1 MVGLKDFLTFQTYC
15 SQYSNTPTLIKQLL
29 HQHVNNKFII
39 NLLQI
44 IFTCIMFNKLLGTQV
59 FHDLVKSQKS
69 SKNKQLLKLTD
80 RKMSQNLPVAI
91 IGMGCLFPKSSG
103 LKEYWRLLFHGE
115 DAITDVPETHWLSE
129 DFYDIDPKKPDHVY
143 CKRGGFISPVSF
155 DPTEFGIP
163 PSSLE
168 ATDTSQLL
176 GLIVTQK
183 ALENSGYGAGENFNR
198 DRTSVILGVT
208 GTQELVIPLGARLGH
223 PIWRRALEGSGI
235 NPVKTEEVIQKISD
249 SYVSWQENSFP
260 GLLGNVVAGRI
271 CNRFDLG
278 GTNCVVDAA
287 CASSMSAIHLAVIEL
302 ISGRSDMVIT
312 GGIDMLNDIFM
323 HMCFAKSMVL
333 SPTGNARPF
342 SKDAD
347 GTVLGEG
354 IGMFVLKRLKD
365 AEKDGNRIYAVI
377 KGVGSSSDGK
387 SQSIYAPRAEG
398 QTKALQTAY
407 NQAGIDPTTV
417 ELIEAH
423 GTGTIVGDEVEFQ
436 ALNSFFGISDNREK
450 RCALG
455 SVKSMIGHTK
465 AAAGAAGLMK
475 AALSI
480 YNKVLPPTL
489 KVGEPD
495 PKLNIHQSP
504 FYLNTKTRPWF
515 SKNEHPRRAG
525 ISSFGFGGSN
535 FHVVVE
541 EYQRQKQGISWDGSV
556 EIVALS
562 ASSQSKLKEH
572 LRKFKTD
579 VDNGLSYEEISEKTA
594 KTRTDF
600 STSDPYRLLMVLE
613 RSTDLNGLF
622 DRASYA
628 LESNRSKNTWQLDN
642 IFYGGPEKPGKIAFI
657 FPGQGSQYAGMGRD
671 LVCSFPDAFKV
682 LENANDKYKNHGR
695 LTDMIYPIPDQTQKE
710 KTNPEETLRKTD
722 VAQPAIGAVSIAM
735 LNILQGFGI
744 NADFTCGHSF
754 GELSALC
761 AAGRINLDTLLHLS
775 ITRGILMAATGRD
788 NDQNNG
794 GMLAVIAPLDEIEDL
809 IKESKTG
816 VILANR
822 NSPNQGVLSGSTD
835 AINRAEKLCRQNG
848 FRTVRLPVSAAF
860 HSSLVKEA
868 QKPFS
873 QAIEKIDL
881 VPSEI
886 PVFSNTTGAPY
897 PADSEKAKELL
908 GKHLLS
914 PVDFVSEINNLFK
927 LGARTFVEV
936 GPKSV
941 LTGLVKSILKD
952 QSFQAIALDSSL
964 GKRSGITDLAGTLCQ
979 LASLGHTVDLSCW
992 EEPHKETRKQLMSI
1006 PITGANYRGQK
1017 SEGREQRAEGRGRK
1031 AESRRPVIETKNI
1044 QPNNTSNQPVN
1055 NLKNPGYSSGET
1067 NKDQNTMKN
1076 KQQQKDFILD
1086 ALSVVQEG
1094 LKSMQAIQKQTA
1106 ETHQKFLETQAQAS
1120 RTLQNMMENT
1130 QRLAAASMGI
1140 KTEIKPSESH
1150 FEPIKQEL
1158 PESVEPLTGFDKTDH
1173 DSNIT
1178 DVHRDLPSPQDPIA
1192 KPVPCDPHTTEDC
1205 VQEPELAPGGSDLKP
1220 SDTTQKQIENSML
1233 ETVSLLTG
1241 YPTEML
1247 GMDMD
1252 IESDLGIDSIKRVE
1266 ILSTLEEKIPNLPAI
1281 SPEIMGSLKTLG
1293 QIVEYLSTT
1302 PDSDIAPVSET
1313 KYSESS
1319 TINHQELENRMLETV
1334 SRLTGYPTE
1343 MLGMDMDI
1351 ESDLGIDS
1359 IKRVEILSTLEEKIP
1374 NLPAISPE
1382 IMGSLKTLG
1391 QIVEYLA
1398 GAEAPQIQES
1408 DLSPASSA
1416 SHTDTVQESSE
1427 PLSPKESDA
1436 SPQHLAA
1443 QIDRKVVSVVEQPFV
1458 QNIPLEL
1465 PADRTIFITDDETGL
1480 SEAIVHQFSSQ
1491 NVDAVLLSKQ
1501 MVSDIVTGQT
1511 SVENAAGLII
1521 VAENEMQD
1529 ERFLKHSFVLAKQ
1542 LGPDL
1547 LDSGEKVSALFAT
1560 ITRLDGAFGFKG
1572 RGMNTPLQGGLAG
1585 LAKTA
1590 SLEWENVC
1598 CRAMDVAPDWKENTQ
1613 IAKSV
1618 VAELLNCDVN
1628 LPVEVG
1634 LDSDSRCILAL
1645 NASPYP
1651 QGEINLN
1658 PGDVVVITGGARGV
1672 TASAACALAKRAQ
1685 PTIVLMGRSPHPTPE
1700 PEWLA
1705 AIDDQA
1711 AIKKAIL
1718 ENEFSNNNITPVQL
1732 EKAFKKHMANR
1743 EIMKNLDKI
1752 RNSGASV
1759 LYYSADVRDF
1769 DKVTSILNEVRSAHG
1784 PVRGIIHGAGALEDR
1799 TIIDK
1804 TLDQFENV
1812 FDTKVKGLNV
1822 LLEATRQDTLKY
1834 LVLFSSVTAR
1844 IGNNGQSDYAM
1855 ANEVLNKIAQQ
1866 ESIKRP
1872 DCKVTS
1878 INWGPWD
1885 GGMVCSALKRKFEKS
1900 GVELIPIDAGAMC
1913 MIHEMMGDNSFPVEV
1928 VIGANII
1935 PVKEQNKAKTVC
1947 STLEQPVVLKKKE
1960 KLSLTLKREIDVD
1973 SYPILGA
1980 HILDGKPV
1988 VPFALIAEWLGHG
2001 ALHENPG
2008 LFLHGLDD
2016 MRIFHGIKLDQG
2028 KKLIRLMAGKTRKKG
2043 SIFEV
2048 NVEIRNGFKDNIEVI
2063 HSSATAIL
2071 TDRLEEPP
2079 YFNKSEHI
2087 STNAY
2092 SRSID
2097 EIYEKILFHGFE
2109 LRGIQEIIGYSPRS
2123 IATRISSAPLPA
2135 KWMTDPL
2142 RSRWIADPLV
2152 LDSACQMAI
2161 IWCFEERGV
2170 VSLPSYSAS
2179 YRQYRDKFPSDG
2191 VTAILEVKE
2200 VTDHKM
2206 TGDFTFLDSEDVVVA
2221 RLTGYEA
2228 VMDASL
2234 SKAFKA
2240 RHAA

>member
-1 MVGLKDFLTFQTYC
+1 
-15 SQYSNTPTLIKQLL
+15 
-29 HQHVNNKFII
+29 
-39 NLLQI
+39 
-44 IFTCIMFNKLLGTQV
+44 
-59 FHDLVKSQKS
+59 
-69 SKNKQLLKLTD
+69 LKLTD
-80 RKMSQNLPVAI
+80 KKMSQNLPVAI

-115 DAITDVPETHWLSE
+115 DAISDVPETHWLSE
-129 DFYDIDPKKPDHVY
+129 DFFDIDPKKPDHVY

-223 PIWRRALEGSGI
+223 PIWRRALQDSGI
-235 NPVKTEEVIQKISD
+235 TPAKTEEVIQKISD

-271 CNRFDLG
+271 CNRFDFG

-287 CASSMSAIHLAVIEL
+287 CASSMSAIHLAIIEL

-323 HMCFAKSMVL
+323 HMCFAKTMVL

-387 SQSIYAPRAEG
+387 SQSIYAPRADG

-407 NQAGIDPTTV
+407 NEAGIDPATV

-436 ALNSFFGISDNREK
+436 ALNSFFGTSDNREK

-579 VDNGLSYEEISEKTA
+579 VDNGLSYEEISKKTA
-594 KTRTDF
+594 KTRSDF
-600 STSDPYRLLMVLE
+600 STSDPYRLLIVLE
-613 RSTDLNGLF
+613 RSTDLKDLF

-628 LESNRSKNTWQLDN
+628 LESNRSKNTWQLEN
-642 IFYGGPEKPGKIAFI
+642 IFYGGQEPPGKLAFI
-657 FPGQGSQYAGMGRD
+657 FPGQGSQYPGMGRD
-671 LVCSFPDAFKV
+671 LICSFPDAFKI
-682 LENANDKYKNHGR
+682 LENANDKFENHGR
-695 LTDMIYPIPDQTQKE
+695 LTDSIYPIPDQTQKE

-735 LNILQGFGI
+735 LKILQGFGI

-761 AAGRINLDTLLHLS
+761 AAGRIDLDTLLHLS
-775 ITRGILMAATGRD
+775 ITRGRLMADAS
-788 NDQNNG
+788 QNTG
-794 GMLAVIAPLDEIEDL
+794 GMLAVIAPLDKLEHL

-822 NSPNQGVLSGSTD
+822 NSPNQGVLSGSKD
-835 AINRAEKLCRQNG
+835 AITQAEKLCKQNG
-848 FRTVRLPVSAAF
+848 FRTVMLPVSAAF

-873 QAIEKIDL
+873 QAIQKIDL

-908 GKHLLS
+908 GRHLLS
-914 PVDFVSEINNLFK
+914 PVDFVSEIKNLSK

-1006 PITGANYRGQK
+1006 PIAGANYRSQKAEDRVQK
-1017 SEGREQRAEGRGRK
+1017 SEVRGQKAEGRK
-1031 AESRRPVIETKNI
+1031 PVIETKNI

-1055 NLKNPGYSSGET
+1055 NLKNPGYNSEET
-1067 NKDQNTMKN
+1067 NKDQNTMQN
-1076 KQQQKDFILD
+1076 KHEQNNFILD
-1086 ALSVVQEG
+1086 ALNVVQEG
-1094 LKSMQAIQKQTA
+1094 LKSMQAIQIQTA
-1106 ETHQKFLETQAQAS
+1106 ETHQKFLETQTQAS

-1140 KTEIKPSESH
+1140 KTEIKTSESV
-1150 FEPIKQEL
+1150 K
-1158 PESVEPLTGFDKTDH
+1158 PLTGFNKTKD
-1173 DSNIT
+1173 DPKIT
-1178 DVHRDLPSPQDPIA
+1178 DTTDVQSVLQTPSDSTVATLSTDPVTKEIPFEKPDLIPA
-1192 KPVPCDPHTTEDC
+1192 GKE
-1205 VQEPELAPGGSDLKP
+1205 LKP
-1220 SDTTQKQIENSML
+1220 
-1233 ETVSLLTG
+1233 
-1241 YPTEML
+1241 
-1247 GMDMD
+1247 
-1252 IESDLGIDSIKRVE
+1252 
-1266 ILSTLEEKIPNLPAI
+1266 
-1281 SPEIMGSLKTLG
+1281 
-1293 QIVEYLSTT
+1293 
-1302 PDSDIAPVSET
+1302 PDSAP
-1313 KYSESS
+1313 K
-1319 TINHQELENRMLETV
+1319 ELENIMLETV

-1382 IMGSLKTLG
+1382 IMGSMKTLGQIVEYLSATPDSDVYSVPGTKDGESSTIKHQEIENSMLETVSRLTGYPTEMLDMDMDIESDLGIDSIKRVEILSTLEEKIPNLPAISPEIMGSMKTLG

-1398 GAEAPQIQES
+1398 GAEAPQIPES

-1427 PLSPKESDA
+1427 PLSPEESDV

-1443 QIDRKVVSVVEQPFV
+1443 KIGRKVVSVVEKPFV
-1458 QNIPLEL
+1458 QNVRLAL
-1465 PADRTIFITDDETGL
+1465 PADHKVFITDDETGL
-1480 SEAIVHQFSSQ
+1480 SKAIVHQFSSQ
-1491 NVDAVLLSKQ
+1491 NIDAVLLSKE
-1501 MVSDIVTGQT
+1501 MFSDIVKGKK
-1511 SVENAAGLII
+1511 SVKNAAGLVI
-1521 VAENEMQD
+1521 VAGNEMQD
-1529 ERFLKHSFVLAKQ
+1529 VSFLKDAFVLTKQ
-1542 LGPDL
+1542 FSGDL
-1547 LDSGEKVSALFAT
+1547 LDSGTKSGALLAA

-1572 RGMNTPLQGGLAG
+1572 RGMNAPLQGGLAG

-1590 SLEWENVC
+1590 SLEWKNVC
-1598 CRAMDVAPDWKENTQ
+1598 CHAIDIAPDWKENNE
-1613 IAKSV
+1613 IAKAV
-1618 VAELLNCDVN
+1618 VAELLNSG
-1628 LPVEVG
+1628 LKGPVEIG
-1634 LDSDSRCILAL
+1634 LDSGSRFTLEL
-1645 NASPYP
+1645 KSSPYP

-1672 TASAACALAKRAQ
+1672 TASAACALAKRAK
-1685 PTIVLMGRSPHPTPE
+1685 PTIVLMGRSPHPTPD

-1844 IGNNGQSDYAM
+1844 VGNNGQSDYAM

-1935 PVKEQNKAKTVC
+1935 PVKEHDKAKTVC
-1947 STLEQPVVLKKKE
+1947 STPEQPVVLKKKE

-2016 MRIFHGIKLDQG
+2016 MRIFHGIKLDKE

-2048 NVEIRNGFKDNIEVI
+2048 NVEIRNGIKDDMEII
-2063 HSSATAIL
+2063 HSSARAIL

-2206 TGDFTFLDSEDVVVA
+2206 KGDFTFLDSEDVVVA